1 MDAIIFAIIPTVLFA
16 VAGIVVIERLRIKEG
31 EKGYQH
37 EEYKPEPK
45 AGNGNGAAGNGH
57 GPPGK
62 RRRHRDGTPPPGAA
76 GDG

>member
-16 VAGIVVIERLRIKEG
+16 VAGVVLIERLRIKEG
-31 EKGYQH
+31 GERYQH

-45 AGNGNGAAGNGH
+45 AGNGNGHAGNGH
-57 GPPGK
+57 GPPG
-62 RRRHRDGTPPPGAA
+62 RRRRGREPTPPEGPA

>member
-1 MDAIIFAIIPTVLFA
+1 VDAIIFAIIPTVLFA

-57 GPPGK
+57 GPPGG
-62 RRRHRDGTPPPGAA
+62 RRRRRDRPPPPEAP